1 MEYLAK
7 SNGITLKK
15 HSIDVMEM
23 SEILLKKSGIND
35 EKLINITKIAAL
47 LHDIGK
53 TAPFFQENINNN
65 EELSKYPRHN
75 EIGFALL
82 KCLIDDN
89 YGFYE
94 DKKWVELIQ
103 YSTLYH
109 HTPHNNE
116 NWFSDYFDN
125 NNLNNIS
132 NYYNQLF
139 TECEFSKIIRFKNN
153 VDINEECIYIGTTKT
168 FSFIKPDEG
177 VKTSNL
183 EKLKYFEIIFNI
195 VRYADLIVSGKYEY
209 NQFRANPNII
219 YDNALMPTHFDK
231 ERWDEQCDVANQ
243 AYGNNMT
250 IVDATMG
257 WGKTICGIMYLL
269 HSDKKGFWVC
279 PDNTLAQGIYKNII
293 NDLNEIGLSNIKV
306 SLVLGGKWEN
316 TKIED
321 ADIIITN
328 IDSYVNGIF
337 RNSRKTLSYE
347 SLFSNTIFDEY
358 HEYLTSN
365 DPILIRFKTVIEAR
379 KLMNNVKT
387 LLLSGTAINKGYVNV
402 NNIIVADKTELDK
415 KRKMHIKFIENKNE
429 LNALYQTLD
438 DYFVINTNIKTVQ
451 DNFDLYNMNYCYHSL
466 FDNTDLKRIIN
477 NIYEHNGK
485 NAIKTPCNVSSTLLY
500 SRGLNISHKSC
511 VLINPMLFSIEQS
524 SGRTG
529 NRWVPEIIA
538 QMFIHITN
546 DPKETA
552 IYKHKKAKKGDINIW
567 DNFYKPFLL
576 YIKGKVN
583 NQTISVYNF
592 KKLREEYAEKENL
605 YKKIYM
611 HNGLKSIKKLCEI
624 EFSKGSAI
632 SEKND
637 NTQNIKDKPDVRG
650 YSLNR
655 FFIVKKD
662 NGTISGPLNL
672 EPYRFNSESD
682 NFQNAF
688 SNTRIMDE
696 IKHYFINN
704 DDERIRYG
712 LKKDIKKY
720 KNKNLMN
727 ILLDKS
733 KSSEFP
739 FPILCDYVYDSNK
752 GFLKK

>member
-250 IVDATMG
+250 ISGDI
-257 WGKTICGIMYLL
+257 TIGTINPFRYKGYYYDSETQLFYCNSRYYSPELCRWISPDSIEYLDPESINGL
-269 HSDKKGFWVC
+269 NLYSYCNNDPVNYFDPDGHSA
-279 PDNTLAQGIYKNII
+279 LLI
-293 NDLNEIGLSNIKV
+293 IGLIIGAAIGFGATAYVDYQDDGEIFNGSVKWYDY
-306 SLVLGGKWEN
+306 LGATVLGGAIGAGLGAFAGMSFSATLPTGFAMVQTSAGTMAIVATGSTTLTLTGAQVLGVAGVLGATYMFYKEH
-316 TKIED
+316 TKN
-321 ADIIITN
+321 A
-328 IDSYVNGIF
+328 
-337 RNSRKTLSYE
+337 RE
-347 SLFSNTIFDEY
+347 STKNK
-358 HEYLTSN
+358 HQ
-365 DPILIRFKTVIEAR
+365 KGQAR
-379 KLMNNVKT
+379 KGKDMFR
-387 LLLSGTAINKGYVNV
+387 GEKGDARRPYRRN
-402 NNIIVADKTELDK
+402 K
-415 KRKMHIKFIENKNE
+415 KRGFI
-429 LNALYQTLD
+429 LPFLP
-438 DYFVINTNIKTVQ
+438 
-451 DNFDLYNMNYCYHSL
+451 
-466 FDNTDLKRIIN
+466 FDND
-477 NIYEHNGK
+477 Y
-485 NAIKTPCNVSSTLLY
+485 
-500 SRGLNISHKSC
+500 
-511 VLINPMLFSIEQS
+511 
-524 SGRTG
+524 
-529 NRWVPEIIA
+529 
-538 QMFIHITN
+538 
-546 DPKETA
+546 
-552 IYKHKKAKKGDINIW
+552 YK
-567 DNFYKPFLL
+567 
-576 YIKGKVN
+576 
-583 NQTISVYNF
+583 
-592 KKLREEYAEKENL
+592 
-605 YKKIYM
+605 
-611 HNGLKSIKKLCEI
+611 
-624 EFSKGSAI
+624 
-632 SEKND
+632 
-637 NTQNIKDKPDVRG
+637 
-650 YSLNR
+650 
-655 FFIVKKD
+655 
-662 NGTISGPLNL
+662 
-672 EPYRFNSESD
+672 
-682 NFQNAF
+682 
-688 SNTRIMDE
+688 
-696 IKHYFINN
+696 
-704 DDERIRYG
+704 
-712 LKKDIKKY
+712 
-720 KNKNLMN
+720 
-727 ILLDKS
+727 
-733 KSSEFP
+733 
-739 FPILCDYVYDSNK
+739 
-752 GFLKK
+752 